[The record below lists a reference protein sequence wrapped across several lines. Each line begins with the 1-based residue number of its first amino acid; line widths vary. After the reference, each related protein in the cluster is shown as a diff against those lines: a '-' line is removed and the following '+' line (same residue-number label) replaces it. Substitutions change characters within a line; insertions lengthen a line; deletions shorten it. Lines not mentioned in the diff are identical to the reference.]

1 MDLKTFLDATTVGD
15 WIDNLIELLQQTNGV
30 D

>member
-1 MDLKTFLDATTVGD
+1 MDLETFLDTTSVGD
-15 WIDNLIELLQQTNGV
+15 WIDNLIELLQQTNEV